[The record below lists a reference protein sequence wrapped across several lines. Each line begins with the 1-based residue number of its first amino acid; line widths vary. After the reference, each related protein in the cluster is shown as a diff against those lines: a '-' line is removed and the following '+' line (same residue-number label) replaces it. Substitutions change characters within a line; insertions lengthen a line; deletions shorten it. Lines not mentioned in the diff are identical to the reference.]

1 MAELD
6 PYSVSIFLS
15 TMLSLTYFQSE
26 NNTRQTDSQRYV
38 PFHHDSCKEIK
49 TPNHS
54 VCVKA
59 MEERL
64 CQVVRS
70 L

>member
-6 PYSVSIFLS
+6 PYSVSISLS
-15 TMLSLTYFQSE
+15 TMLSLTCTFKVK
-26 NNTRQTDSQRYV
+26 NNTKQTDSQRYV

-54 VCVKA
+54 VSVKA
-59 MEERL
+59 MEEGL
-64 CQVVRS
+64 CQVVS

>member
-6 PYSVSIFLS
+6 PYSVSISLS
-15 TMLSLTYFQSE
+15 KMLSLTCTFKVKITQSK
-26 NNTRQTDSQRYV
+26 QSQRYV

-59 MEERL
+59 MEEGL
-64 CQVVRS
+64 CQVVS
-70 L
+70 V